1 MCYRT
6 CGRWRLRLGG
16 RPNEVA
22 DRRFVTDGGTPDDES
37 GVDEVDD
44 DRADTDGDDGSG
56 AAGVDEPAGESSRS
70 REPGKET
77 DEETDEADVD
87 RANVDISEP
96 EGAEPAEP
104 QWVEPDLDDLP
115 EFELGADQPVVRE
128 SQGADAS
135 GAGGGGSPDPTPG
148 MPNTARSPDATRI
161 SPEATEAYITAF
173 ELCARLP
180 DDVRLPEEAAELVP
194 AAVEAELEQDIQ
206 SFAAAEFD
214 TQMPHVD
221 VLSFEEVDD
230 EIWLRLRVGVPRE
243 GFEDIDTDEIRSYA
257 LQQLEGVF

>member
-1 MCYRT
+1 
-6 CGRWRLRLGG
+6 
-16 RPNEVA
+16 
-22 DRRFVTDGGTPDDES
+22 VTDGGTPDEP
-37 GVDEVDD
+37 GVDD
-44 DRADTDGDDGSG
+44 DDGTGSTDGDSGGDNTDG
-56 AAGVDEPAGESSRS
+56 DESDA
-70 REPGKET
+70 
-77 DEETDEADVD
+77 D

-104 QWVEPDLDDLP
+104 RWEEPDLENLP
-115 EFELGADQPVVRE
+115 EFELGADQPVARE
-128 SQGADAS
+128 SQGADPDAG
-135 GAGGGGSPDPTPG
+135 GAGGGGSPNPTPG

-161 SPEATEAYITAF
+161 SPEATEAYVVAF

-180 DDVRLPEEAAELVP
+180 DDVRLPEEAADLVP

-214 TQMPHVD
+214 TRTPHVD

-230 EIWLRLRVGVPRE
+230 EVWLRLRIGVSRE
-243 GFEDIDTDEIRSYA
+243 GFENLDPDEIRSYA